1 MKKRVF
7 TLIELLVVIAI
18 IAILA
23 SMLLPALQQARK
35 KAYENTC
42 KNNYKQIGNAMAL
55 YQPDYDGFFP
65 AYVVH
70 GGSRYF
76 SSTNN
81 GKEKIFPYLNKD
93 EIFMCPFF
101 QKNRT
106 NIATG
111 ALNYDYYLRK
121 NNVWFNYVKMG
132 CATVS
137 HQGVTVSYNRGI
149 KGSARK
155 MSQVNRP
162 SLAAT
167 NRDTYANYHFYESPT
182 KQGTSQLYADGHV
195 KAVLYNMVGLA
206 TATQGVTQ
214 NLGWDRPDPT
224 SWVYY

>member
-1 MKKRVF
+1 MKKHVF

-35 KAYENTC
+35 KAHENTC
-42 KNNYKQIGNAMAL
+42 KNNYKQIGTGLAL
-55 YQPDYDGFFP
+55 YQADYDGFFP

-81 GKEKIFPYLNKD
+81 GKEKIFPYLTNDK
-93 EIFMCPFF
+93 IFMCPFF
-101 QKNRT
+101 IKNRT
-106 NIATG
+106 NINTG
-111 ALNYDYYLRK
+111 NLNYDYYLRK
-121 NNVWFNYVKMG
+121 NTVWFNYYKMG

-137 HQGVTVSYNRGI
+137 HQGVVVSMNRGI
-149 KGSARK
+149 KGRSRK
-155 MSQVNRP
+155 MSHVNRP

-167 NRDTYANYHFYESPT
+167 NRDTYANYHYYESIS

-195 KAVLYNMVGLA
+195 KAVRYNVGGLA
-206 TATQGVTQ
+206 RATEGITQ
-214 NLGWDRPDPT
+214 HLGWDKPDPS
-224 SWVYY
+224 SWLYY